1 MMPNQMM
8 GNPMNAMLN
17 NPLQMLSELKSN
29 PIEFLMRR
37 RLKVPQNINVSD
49 PQAILNHLV
58 GSGQISQDQIN
69 QAYQMMQRMGR

>member
-8 GNPMNAMLN
+8 G

-29 PIEFLMRR
+29 PIQFLMRR
-37 RLKVPQNINVSD
+37 RMNLPQNINVSD

-58 GSGQISQDQIN
+58 SSGQISQEQIN
-69 QAYQMMQRMGR
+69 NAYQMMQRMGR